1 MENKEF
7 EFDYAKDSLEM
18 RPLEHY
24 LELYKEADPFE
35 IAKRTDVEYNPDT
48 NEFHLHVMSKGYF
61 ISYPG
66 FEIRKEDESDVSYHA
81 LLDFHKT
88 KIFVLRFLIESHMV
102 PAEGKFV
109 TYRDIPDGELYFRQF
124 QGRCIFR
131 LQFGFGFKLDK
142 FREGMEKLQGKPVKM
157 GDVAYSFELMD
168 GLTMIFI
175 FWEGDEEFQP
185 SAQILFSDNFA
196 AMFKAEDLAVAGD
209 ISIGNLKAITK

>member
-1 MENKEF
+1 MENK
-7 EFDYAKDSLEM
+7 EFDYAKDNLEM

-24 LELYKEADPFE
+24 MELYRSADPVE
-35 IAKRTDVEYNPDT
+35 MAERTGVSYNKET
-48 NEFHLHVMSKGYF
+48 KEFHIQMMNKGYY
-61 ISYPG
+61 ISHPD
-66 FEIRKEDESDVSYHA
+66 FEIRKEDETDTSYHV

-88 KIFVLRFLIESHMV
+88 KIFILRYLTECRYT
-102 PAEGKFV
+102 PAIGKYI

-142 FREGMEKLQGKPVKM
+142 FKKGMEMLGGKPMTM
-157 GDVAYSFELMD
+157 GDVSYAFEFLQ
-168 GLTMIFI
+168 GFTMVFI

-196 AMFKAEDLAVAGD
+196 SAFKAEDLAVAGD
-209 ISIGNLKAITK
+209 ISIGNLKAITQ